1 MKTISNI
8 WFKMPLPSLGPTP
21 HFSSEKWVKEEKM
34 EAV

>member
-8 WFKMPLPSLGPTP
+8 WLKMSLPSLDPTP
-21 HFSSEKWVKEEKM
+21 HFSLEKWVKEEKM